1 MIGRLWSVRY
11 GASSSNDMPPCAI
24 GADFMIEGNISC
36 QGTAQVDGRLKG
48 NIECENLVVGRNA
61 HILGDI
67 RAADVVVYG
76 IVDGNIH
83 CAHLSIKANA
93 SVKGDVFHQGLVIEK
108 GASFFGRSDRIA
120 TEVTGSDIPPA
131 AKQAKP

>member
-1 MIGRLWSVRY
+1 MIGRLWSVRLR
-11 GASSSNDMPPCAI
+11 ASNANDVPPCTI

-76 IVDGNIH
+76 VVDGNIH
-83 CAHLSIKANA
+83 CSHLSIMSNA

-108 GASFFGRSDRIA
+108 GASFFGRSDRVA
-120 TEVTGSDIPPA
+120 TDVTGSDIAPVTR
-131 AKQAKP
+131 AKP